1 MHCLTQIRTPKE
13 TGWFQLDI
21 SAKIRA
27 VYVKPKVRRSFPSD
41 LLSATYNNMQSSY
54 RNIAFF
60 LLQLL
65 ALLIQSIA
73 AFPVMFIAVVALV
86 DWDTKSE
93 ELYVW
98 VVTVLYFLFFLGI
111 AVMPTGSYPAPC
123 YDGFVR

>member
-1 MHCLTQIRTPKE
+1 MK
-13 TGWFQLDI
+13 
-21 SAKIRA
+21 
-27 VYVKPKVRRSFPSD
+27 
-41 LLSATYNNMQSSY
+41 SSSQ
-54 RNIAFF
+54 NIAFL

-98 VVTVLYFLFFLGI
+98 VVTVVYFLCFLAI
-111 AVMPTGSYPAPC
+111 AVMPTGSDPAPC
-123 YDGFVR
+123 YDRFVR

>member
-1 MHCLTQIRTPKE
+1 MKTNSQ
-13 TGWFQLDI
+13 
-21 SAKIRA
+21 
-27 VYVKPKVRRSFPSD
+27 
-41 LLSATYNNMQSSY
+41 
-54 RNIAFF
+54 NIAFF

-123 YDGFVR
+123 YDRFVR

>member
-1 MHCLTQIRTPKE
+1 MKT
-13 TGWFQLDI
+13 
-21 SAKIRA
+21 
-27 VYVKPKVRRSFPSD
+27 
-41 LLSATYNNMQSSY
+41 SSQ
-54 RNIAFF
+54 NIAFF

-98 VVTVLYFLFFLGI
+98 VVMVVYFLFFLAI
-111 AVMPTGSYPAPC
+111 AVIPTGSLPPPC
-123 YDGFVR
+123 YDRFVR

>member
-1 MHCLTQIRTPKE
+1 MKT
-13 TGWFQLDI
+13 
-21 SAKIRA
+21 
-27 VYVKPKVRRSFPSD
+27 
-41 LLSATYNNMQSSY
+41 SSQ
-54 RNIAFF
+54 NIAFF

-93 ELYVW
+93 VLYVW
-98 VVTVLYFLFFLGI
+98 VVILVYFLLFIAI
-111 AVMPTGSYPAPC
+111 AVIPTGSLPPPC